1 MEINMVFFFIKD
13 PNFLNIIIEILETLS
28 LKNKLISGFIDVDML
43 LFVNE

>member
-13 PNFLNIIIEILETLS
+13 SNFLNIIIEILETLS